1 MPLALKINK
10 MYRTKTKLI
19 IKSLQL
25 RYFVFVLA
33 KEISLV
39 CCENEVYNWEFIVR
53 IYQRGTV
60 NEEGIVQSAI

>member
-25 RYFVFVLA
+25 RYFVFVLD

-39 CCENEVYNWEFIVR
+39 CCENEVYN
-53 IYQRGTV
+53 
-60 NEEGIVQSAI
+60 